1 MAQALPSSQNELEN
15 RSQLHTTTVTH
26 IQTTRNNNGSNQAEP
41 TEDQRPFGY
50 GPCRK
55 CFIDWLN
62 FWHNR
67 RDSPAER
74 ESEPMKYQ

>member
-55 CFIDWLN
+55 
-62 FWHNR
+62 
-67 RDSPAER
+67 
-74 ESEPMKYQ
+74 